1 MVGGLGV
8 VIPQLLSHNIRR
20 CLMKQW
26 QFNLGISGSL
36 LWVVVINN
44 LDYVLETGSQS
55 LNDLCTGYILGF
67 ITSLVFFLFWERVH
81 GRIELFC
88 KAESTSSK
96 FFTGFMYSFLSI
108 MALTGVA
115 MSVFLSL
122 SWHFNLSFSI
132 ASVAVA
138 QGLTAIIKDIDYRHT
153 S

>member
-81 GRIELFC
+81 GANR
-88 KAESTSSK
+88 
-96 FFTGFMYSFLSI
+96 
-108 MALTGVA
+108 
-115 MSVFLSL
+115 
-122 SWHFNLSFSI
+122 
-132 ASVAVA
+132 
-138 QGLTAIIKDIDYRHT
+138 AIL
-153 S
+153 